1 MKKPGIINFLLVS
14 LFFFSVFVASCKDT
28 STAPNPDTVT
38 YPATNLS
45 YSQHIQPIL
54 NYYCTAK
61 GCHNGTDIAAGI
73 NLTSYLGAFAVVIP
87 KYPNNSPLV
96 LVIKGL
102 EPSHAPYNTVPLSQK
117 EITAITTWVTEGAK
131 NN

>member
-1 MKKPGIINFLLVS
+1 MKKPYIINYLLAV
-14 LFFFSVFVASCKDT
+14 LFFFSVFIASCKDT
-28 STAPNPDTVT
+28 STAPNPDTID
-38 YPATNLS
+38 YPASNIS
-45 YSQHIQPIL
+45 YSKYIQPIL

-61 GCHNGTDIAAGI
+61 GCHNGSDLAGGI
-73 NLTSYLGAFAVVIP
+73 NLTSYLGAFSELIP
-87 KYPNNSPLV
+87 KYPNNSPLI

-102 EPSHAPYNTVPLSQK
+102 NPSHVPYNTVPLNQK